1 MSTQDCLVERD
12 MIIVIHNWS
21 QSGSRQ
27 MGILD
32 LVWSIIVGRLDW
44 IQITNANGREYQV
57 RPINSCDLVLAMRH
71 ESQESGWMT
80 MIIKWD
86 IKFSASK

>member
-1 MSTQDCLVERD
+1 LSTQDCLVERD
-12 MIIVIHNWS
+12 MMIVIHNWS
-21 QSGSRQ
+21 QSGNRQ

-44 IQITNANGREYQV
+44 IQITNANGRAYQV
-57 RPINSCDLVLAMRH
+57 RPINSCDLAMGH

-80 MIIKWD
+80 VIIKWD
-86 IKFSASK
+86 ILFSASK